1 MPLLQLLKSICQSDM
16 GPVSLSSLIVF
27 PIIFTSAVSKLSV
40 SALRKKNTVLQ
51 AFHAGQSLNA

>member
-16 GPVSLSSLIVF
+16 GPVSLPSLIVF
-27 PIIFTSAVSKLSV
+27 PIIFTSAKLAV

>member
-1 MPLLQLLKSICQSDM
+1 MSLLQLLKSICQSDM
-16 GPVSLSSLIVF
+16 GPVSLPSLIVF
-27 PIIFTSAVSKLSV
+27 PIIFTSAKLVV